1 MSEQFDR
8 SFSLVVGCR
17 HCESLGSSSMY
28 LGGQLTVGNIDRW
41 PCSRAQR
48 STVPRGARPA
58 LKSTVQTPDLFK
70 TATVRRVACAVGP
83 APSFSSMRAHKIQAS
98 ASCVAC
104 ACIKPYVRAWWCAIE
119 KCCTL
124 HTGLVHA
131 CIRAREPHI
140 YFRLSYHTQQPSSSQ
155 QACACIMGHCVYL
168 HLSKQDTSIVLAFY

>member
-28 LGGQLTVGNIDRW
+28 LGGQLTVGNIDGW

-104 ACIKPYVRAWWCAIE
+104 ACIPLSVRGGVPLRNAAHCILDLHMLAFAHVNAIY
-119 KCCTL
+119 TL
-124 HTGLVHA
+124 GCRITHSSHHPASKRVHA
-131 CIRAREPHI
+131 
-140 YFRLSYHTQQPSSSQ
+140 
-155 QACACIMGHCVYL
+155 
-168 HLSKQDTSIVLAFY
+168 